1 MELASMNVAIVGAAL
16 AVAVGCAPNPATGRR
31 ELSLVSESQ
40 EIAMGQQ
47 AAAEVRQSMGLVP
60 DSALQQYVR
69 AIGLRLAKAS
79 ERPNLPGPS
88 TSSTIRPSTPS
99 RCRADRS
106 SSPAAF

>member
-1 MELASMNVAIVGAAL
+1 MELASMNVAMVGAAL

-60 DSALQQYVR
+60 DSALQ
-69 AIGLRLAKAS
+69 
-79 ERPNLPGPS
+79 
-88 TSSTIRPSTPS
+88 
-99 RCRADRS
+99 
-106 SSPAAF
+106 